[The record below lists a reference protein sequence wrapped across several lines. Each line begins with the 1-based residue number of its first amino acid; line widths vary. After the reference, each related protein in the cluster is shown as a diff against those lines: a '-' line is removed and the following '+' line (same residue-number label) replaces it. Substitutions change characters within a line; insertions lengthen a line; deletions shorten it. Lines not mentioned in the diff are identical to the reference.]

1 LQNLCSEWGLSA
13 CGRLVRG
20 PAVDWCGCAGRQVA
34 EHGGTSYLR
43 ARAVEQAA
51 AAAEAAKHLT
61 EQLAARDA
69 VRGRGA
75 RATRQPSDHCATA
88 QHSSNAA

>member
-1 LQNLCSEWGLSA
+1 M
-13 CGRLVRG
+13 RG
-20 PAVDWCGCAGRQVA
+20 AAVADARAGRQVE

-51 AAAEAAKHLT
+51 AAAKATKELT

-69 VRGRGA
+69 VRGR
-75 RATRQPSDHCATA
+75 
-88 QHSSNAA
+88 